1 MKILSRIADQSWLPD
16 ILIRLAIRRIIQL
29 RIAEENHRRAEEK
42 AKFVHRMRQS
52 PVALFAGQANRQ
64 HYEVPAAFFEQV
76 LGPHLKYS
84 CSLWNEG
91 VKELEMAEGDMLAMT
106 AKRTDLVNGQRIL
119 ELGCGWGSLT
129 LFMAD
134 AFPDSHITAV
144 SNSASQGRFIE
155 MRCRQRGIRN
165 VQVITAN
172 MNDFSIDQRFDRIV
186 SVEMFEHM
194 RNWPA
199 LLERIESWLAD
210 RGRVFIHIFSHRH
223 FAYAYETEGSS
234 NWMGRTFFTGGI
246 MPSDD
251 LIYRFQDHLSV
262 EKHWHI
268 NGLHYHKTAE
278 AWLANMD
285 SRKEK
290 ILPVLAKIYG
300 GPKAKMWFQRWRIF
314 FMACSE
320 LWRTGGGNEWI
331 VSHYRLKRN
340 KRKVKHG

>member
-1 MKILSRIADQSWLPD
+1 MKMFSQIADQSWLPD
-16 ILIRLAIRRIIQL
+16 PFIRFGIRRIIQL
-29 RIAEENHRRAEEK
+29 RIAEETRRGDAEK
-42 AKFVHRMRQS
+42 AEFVRRMRQS
-52 PVALFAGQANRQ
+52 PVALFTDQANTQ

-84 CSLWNEG
+84 CSLWNAG
-91 VKELEMAEGDMLAMT
+91 VKDLEMAEADMLALT
-106 AKRTDLVNGQRIL
+106 AKRADLENGHRIL

-129 LFMAD
+129 LFMAE
-134 AFPDSHITAV
+134 AFPNCPITAV

-155 MRCRQRGIRN
+155 MRCRQRGISN
-165 VQVITAN
+165 VRVITAD
-172 MNDFSIDQRFDRIV
+172 MNHFSIDQQFDRIV

-199 LLERIESWLAD
+199 LLARIESWLAD
-210 RGRVFIHIFSHRH
+210 HGRVFIHIFSHRH

-234 NWMGRTFFTGGI
+234 NWMGRYFFTGGI
-246 MPSDD
+246 MPADD
-251 LIYRFQDHLSV
+251 LIYRFPEHLFV

-268 NGLHYHKTAE
+268 DGLHYHKTAE

-285 SRKEK
+285 ARKDE
-290 ILPVLAKIYG
+290 ILPLLAKVYG
-300 GPKAKMWFQRWRIF
+300 GSKAKMWFQRWRIF

-320 LWRTGGGNEWI
+320 LWRTNGGNEWI

-340 KRKVKHG
+340 QK